1 MNRNKDRDEEI
12 PWVWRI
18 QLLNW
23 RNRHA
28 QGIFY
33 WMEETD
39 EKPERIYF

>member
-1 MNRNKDRDEEI
+1 MRRFLGHDG
-12 PWVWRI
+12 I
-18 QLLNW
+18 QLINW

-39 EKPERIYF
+39 ERSERVYF

>member
-1 MNRNKDRDEEI
+1 MRRFLGYGE
-12 PWVWRI
+12 I

-28 QGIFY
+28 LGIFY
-33 WMEETD
+33 WMEETN